1 MNKLSRREF
10 LRSITATTLVAVV
23 GRSSVLQYFNSSR
36 PFELL
41 VVGDSLIWGQ
51 GLEEK
56 DKFYSLVAEWLR
68 REAFGKPC
76 DVNMKVKAHSGATIF
91 FDPKEAAKYRAA
103 GRDENHFY
111 KGEVNV
117 STPSISKQVET
128 AAAEYS
134 LQGRTRGADLV
145 LLTAGVTDISV
156 EGVLNPYE
164 DPQKLKPLI
173 EEVCGKR
180 VGKLLEQ
187 TGQSN
192 PDAQI
197 GVIGYYP
204 MLSKRSSRKAVFN
217 AWLEVLDVPNWKQ
230 GFANNP
236 IMRPILFGRL
246 FNRAVE
252 RSRIWS
258 AESDRQLKKS
268 IAEHNSKVG
277 REQAIF
283 ISSPLTEENTAEAPN
298 TLLFRMRKNGTV
310 EDPQY
315 LARKSDCKEAFVDL
329 ERTTGIK
336 YHLKRCTVAAVGHPN
351 PAGARSYF
359 EAIKTAI
366 KPILTPPS

>member
-1 MNKLSRREF
+1 MNKISRREF
-10 LRSITATTLVAVV
+10 FRSLAATSLVAVV
-23 GRSSVLQYFNSSR
+23 GRSSVFRFFNSDR

-56 DKFYSLVAEWLR
+56 DKFYSLIAEWLR
-68 REAFGKPC
+68 HGAFGKPC

-91 FDPKEAAKYRAA
+91 FDAKEAAKYRAA

-187 TGQSN
+187 IGQSN
-192 PDAQI
+192 PDAPI
-197 GVIGYYP
+197 AVIGYYP
-204 MLSKRSSRKAVFN
+204 MLSKRSSRTAVFN
-217 AWLEVLDVPNWKQ
+217 AWLEILGVPNWLQ

-246 FNRAVE
+246 FNRAIE
-252 RSRIWS
+252 RSQIWS
-258 AESDRQLKKS
+258 VESDRHLKNS
-268 IAEHNSKVG
+268 VAEHNSRVG

-283 ISSPLTEENTAEAPN
+283 VPSPLTEENTAEAPN

-315 LARKSDCKEAFVDL
+315 LARKSDCKTAFADL

-336 YHLKRCTVAAVGHPN
+336 YHLKRCTVAAVGHPD

-366 KPILTPPS
+366 RPILIPPS

>member
-1 MNKLSRREF
+1 MNTISRREF
-10 LRSITATTLVAVV
+10 FRSLAATSLVAVV
-23 GRSSVLQYFNSSR
+23 GRSSGFRYFNYSR

-56 DKFYSLVAEWLR
+56 DKSYNLIAEWLR
-68 REAFGKPC
+68 REAFAKTS
-76 DVNMKVKAHSGATIF
+76 DVNLKVKAHSGATIF
-91 FDPKEAAKYRAA
+91 FDAKEAAKYRAA
-103 GRDENHFY
+103 GRDENYFY

-128 AAAEYS
+128 AAAEYNT
-134 LQGRTRGADLV
+134 QGRTRGADLV

-164 DPQKLKPLI
+164 DPQKLKPMI

-180 VGKLLEQ
+180 VANLLEH
-187 TGQSN
+187 TAKYN

-197 GVIGYYP
+197 AVIGYYP
-204 MLSKRSSRKAVFN
+204 MLSKRSSRSAVFN
-217 AWLEVLDVPNWKQ
+217 AWLEILGIPNWLQ

-236 IMRPILFGRL
+236 LIRPILFGRL
-246 FNRAVE
+246 FNRAVL
-252 RSRIWS
+252 RSQIWS

-268 IAEHNSKVG
+268 VAEHNSKVG

-283 ISSPLTEENTAEAPN
+283 ISSPLTEENAVEAPN

-315 LARKSDCKEAFVDL
+315 LARKSECKTAFADL

-336 YHLKRCTVAAVGHPN
+336 YHLKRCTVAAVGHPD

-366 KPILTPPS
+366 KPIITLPS